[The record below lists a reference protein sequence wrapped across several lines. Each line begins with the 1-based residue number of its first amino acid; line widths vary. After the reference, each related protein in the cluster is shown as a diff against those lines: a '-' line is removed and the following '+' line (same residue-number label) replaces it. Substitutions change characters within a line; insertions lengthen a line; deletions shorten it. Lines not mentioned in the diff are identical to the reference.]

1 MILRAI
7 QAIRQSEPRRTLA
20 RAILGATL
28 FGLALAAL
36 RFGVIENGLLPRDCG
51 PGGADAA
58 LPCGLTW
65 LLVQS
70 FQQQGLGWLALLA
83 GTLAFL
89 FTWRRLAWFG
99 WFAGVAGL
107 VLYCADP
114 AAVGVLLALFALL
127 RHRKPI
133 AAAKDSPTR
142 SRQGQR
148 EQNQSPIPQQPV

>member
-1 MILRAI
+1 MISSAI
-7 QAIRQSEPRRTLA
+7 QAIRQNEPERTLA
-20 RAILGATL
+20 SAILGAAL
-28 FGLALAAL
+28 LGLALAAL

-58 LPCGLTW
+58 WSCGLAW

-70 FQQQGLGWLALLA
+70 FRLQALGWLALFA

-89 FTWRRLAWFG
+89 FTWRRLAWAG

-114 AAVGVLLALFALL
+114 AAVGVLLALFTLL
-127 RHRKPI
+127 RRRPPL
-133 AAAKDSPTR
+133 AAADDAPAGCG
-142 SRQGQR
+142 QGQR
-148 EQNQSPIPQQPV
+148 EQSY